1 MNVHKQSSLGLQ
13 VFKDEFRVVTS
24 SGGGVGRHLLCRGVM
39 NSINV
44 LSHTSNTL
52 SKYNIK
58 KDPVSLSLAQFKIIQ
73 APHWVPKMLHS
84 RLKLL
89 HYCAS
94 GTLS

>member
-24 SGGGVGRHLLCRGVM
+24 SGGDVGRHLLCRGVM

-44 LSHTSNTL
+44 LCHTSNTL

-58 KDPVSLSLAQFKIIQ
+58 KDPVSLSLAQFKIISS
-73 APHWVPKMLHS
+73 P
-84 RLKLL
+84 
-89 HYCAS
+89 
-94 GTLS
+94 TLDAKNVTQ